1 MPADAEDK
9 YFGASKGSAN
19 KALRGLVAHYGF
31 QHGHEVFYKLLAERR
46 AAKKTYRRAA
56 DRG

>member
-1 MPADAEDK
+1 MPVDAEDR

-19 KALRGLVAHYGF
+19 KALRGLVAHYGYTK
-31 QHGHEVFYKLLAERR
+31 GHEVFNKILAERR
-46 AAKKTYRRAA
+46 KAGKRYGRAA